1 MGDSHW
7 MMNFS
12 VDFLLSK
19 LLIELSLIDEQW
31 FIPTEIN
38 YMDFI
43 NTNSASYQSFTQDLF
58 QVRTLSFG

>member
-58 QVRTLSFG
+58 QVRTLSLG

>member
-58 QVRTLSFG
+58 QVRTLSLV